1 MPDKAKAVKK
11 QGRPTLYSEELANK
25 ICTAIANSTRGLSHL
40 CKENPDF
47 PCRDT
52 IHEWVFSNPI
62 FSDKY
67 ARAKELQAELMIDEM
82 IDIAD
87 DGRLDTIIDDE
98 TGHERTNYDVI
109 QRSKLRVDTRKWI
122 ASKLLPKKYG
132 DKITA
137 EHTGKDGDA
146 IEHSHTG
153 FVAVIPAESSLED
166 WTKNN
171 LEAASGATNPA
182 DDVSS

>member
-1 MPDKAKAVKK
+1 MPDKTKAVKK
-11 QGRPTLYSEELANK
+11 TGRPTLYTEELANK
-25 ICTAIANSTRGLSHL
+25 ICTAIANSCKGLSHI

-52 IHEWVFSNPI
+52 IHEWVISNKI

-67 ARAKELQAELMIDEM
+67 ARAKELQGELMVDEM
-82 IDIAD
+82 IAIAD
-87 DGRLDTIIDDE
+87 DGRNDTYEDE
-98 TGHERTNYDVI
+98 DGRIRTDHDVI
-109 QRSKLRVDTRKWI
+109 SRSKLRVDTRKWI

-146 IEHSHTG
+146 IEHAHTG
-153 FVAVIPAESSLED
+153 FVAIIPAESSIED

-171 LEAASGATNPA
+171 LETPSGAANPA